1 MIVFDCT
8 FNYRKVKFLPKSNV
22 GYLNKIGNPL
32 NWQISNSNCK
42 YQAGIIFQIS
52 FSYLRSGVICDK
64 LRLSKPTRNMWYHTI
79 QRQNWCFSRLV
90 LSCHKYNLKPNLV
103 QYIYPISYKIEK
115 KANPRK
121 KIYPIE
127 NCRYEIKAK
136 MLAVSKVFRPIDIL
150 TVLLQITTATK
161 PPIRE

>member
-1 MIVFDCT
+1 MIVFGCT

-90 LSCHKYNLKPNLV
+90 LSCQNNKLRSIDSD
-103 QYIYPISYKIEK
+103 YIYLISYRNAK

-121 KIYPIE
+121 MICPYWKTISQIFFQLQ
-127 NCRYEIKAK
+127 NSRYIA
-136 MLAVSKVFRPIDIL
+136 DIGNL
-150 TVLLQITTATK
+150 GN
-161 PPIRE
+161 RR